1 MPINTHDFTV
11 YVSWFQLAWKS
22 HPQNRVRDSTP
33 RILNFGKG
41 DQLNETIGV
50 VTLEDIIEE
59 IIQQEIVDETDKFTD
74 NVTKKKRRRDNFKR
88 PGTSGSGRSANFLT
102 GIL

>member
-1 MPINTHDFTV
+1 MFNDFKVGTKGH
-11 YVSWFQLAWKS
+11 LAFVQGMKS
-22 HPQNRVRDSTP
+22 NE
-33 RILNFGKG
+33 KG
-41 DQLNETIGV
+41 DQMNETIGI

-88 PGTSGSGRSANFLT
+88 PGTSGSGKDVYICVSFRLLAQAETKRIVATS
-102 GIL
+102 

>member
-1 MPINTHDFTV
+1 M
-11 YVSWFQLAWKS
+11 
-22 HPQNRVRDSTP
+22 
-33 RILNFGKG
+33 
-41 DQLNETIGV
+41 NETIGI

-88 PGTSGSGRSANFLT
+88 PGTSGSGMSANFLT
-102 GIL
+102 GILEIFLKNSGVICFFKNL

>member
-1 MPINTHDFTV
+1 MFNDFKVGTKGH
-11 YVSWFQLAWKS
+11 LAFVQGLKS
-22 HPQNRVRDSTP
+22 
-33 RILNFGKG
+33 
-41 DQLNETIGV
+41 NETIGV

-88 PGTSGSGRSANFLT
+88 PGTSGSGKVVYKCCLQLLKNSGF
-102 GIL
+102 ICFFKK

>member
-1 MPINTHDFTV
+1 M
-11 YVSWFQLAWKS
+11 
-22 HPQNRVRDSTP
+22 
-33 RILNFGKG
+33 
-41 DQLNETIGV
+41 NETIGI

-88 PGTSGSGRSANFLT
+88 PGTGMSPNFLT
-102 GIL
+102 GILEIFLKNSGVICFF

>member
-1 MPINTHDFTV
+1 M
-11 YVSWFQLAWKS
+11 
-22 HPQNRVRDSTP
+22 
-33 RILNFGKG
+33 
-41 DQLNETIGV
+41 NETIGV

-102 GIL
+102 GILKKKFEEFRSHLFFFQKESSGFFKR

>member
-1 MPINTHDFTV
+1 M
-11 YVSWFQLAWKS
+11 
-22 HPQNRVRDSTP
+22 
-33 RILNFGKG
+33 
-41 DQLNETIGV
+41 NETIGI

-88 PGTSGSGRSANFLT
+88 PGTSGSGMSANFLT
-102 GIL
+102 GILEFFFEEFRSHLFFQKLINLLKMSSRKR

>member
-1 MPINTHDFTV
+1 MFNDFKVGTKGH
-11 YVSWFQLAWKS
+11 LAFVQGLKS
-22 HPQNRVRDSTP
+22 
-33 RILNFGKG
+33 
-41 DQLNETIGV
+41 NETIGV

-88 PGTSGSGRSANFLT
+88 PGTSGSGNSADFLT
-102 GIL
+102 LILKKFL

>member
-1 MPINTHDFTV
+1 M
-11 YVSWFQLAWKS
+11 
-22 HPQNRVRDSTP
+22 
-33 RILNFGKG
+33 
-41 DQLNETIGV
+41 NETIGV

-88 PGTSGSGRSANFLT
+88 PGTSGSGKSANFLT
-102 GIL
+102 GILEKFLKNSGVICFFKNL